1 MCLLEWQLRDRILF
15 GGVEVQIALELSSYD
30 SRFPTGLAR
39 YAKFRCKIQATSSP
53 MMHSVVTMRRVLL
66 PLLLLCIV
74 SQAALADAEIFIVR
88 HAEKEDAIG
97 SDKDSELSDAGRN
110 RAESLARMLRDA
122 GVTAVYATEFK
133 RTQQTAELVA
143 RAARMK
149 VTVMP
154 AQETEALVSNL
165 REAKG
170 NALVVAHSNTI
181 PAIIKALGVDS
192 PVSVGETDYDN
203 VFVVVRDP
211 HPRLLR
217 LHY

>member
-1 MCLLEWQLRDRILF
+1 
-15 GGVEVQIALELSSYD
+15 
-30 SRFPTGLAR
+30 
-39 YAKFRCKIQATSSP
+39 

-66 PLLLLCIV
+66 PLLLLCII
-74 SQAALADAEIFIVR
+74 SPAALADPEIFIVR

-97 SDKDSELSDAGRN
+97 SDKDPELSDAGRN

-133 RTQQTAELVA
+133 RTQQTAEPVA
-143 RAARMK
+143 RAASVK

-181 PAIIKALGVDS
+181 PAIIKALGFDS
-192 PVSVGETDYDN
+192 PVSVGEMDYDN
-203 VFVVVRDP
+203 VFVVVSDP
-211 HPRLLR
+211 QPRLLR

>member
-1 MCLLEWQLRDRILF
+1 MKRL
-15 GGVEVQIALELSSYD
+15 
-30 SRFPTGLAR
+30 
-39 YAKFRCKIQATSSP
+39 
-53 MMHSVVTMRRVLL
+53 LL
-66 PLLLLCIV
+66 PLLGLCIISPV
-74 SQAALADAEIFIVR
+74 ALADPEIFIVR
-88 HAEKEDAIG
+88 HAEKAEAG
-97 SDKDSELSDAGRN
+97 GPNKDPELSDAGRN

-143 RAARMK
+143 RAASVK

-211 HPRLLR
+211 QPRLLR